1 MKRVQGP
8 ITRLQSRIQDPV
20 QCYLLLSIRKGEGKK
35 CQLESDEE
43 AIEIERH
50 TILPGRKR
58 IGPQESKWLKGKA
71 MCNRS
76 QETLKGDKEQMLRT
90 AVNVE
95 WSEGEEVLY
104 SPVHKINKYVKQ
116 ATTTKREIPSS
127 KNTVCV

>member
-1 MKRVQGP
+1 MKD
-8 ITRLQSRIQDPV
+8 TRYYQDGENRPPRIEMV
-20 QCYLLLSIRKGEGKK
+20 
-35 CQLESDEE
+35 ESE
-43 AIEIERH
+43 
-50 TILPGRKR
+50 
-58 IGPQESKWLKGKA
+58 A

-95 WSEGEEVLY
+95 WSEAEEVLY

-116 ATTTKREIPSS
+116 ATTTKREIPRSS